1 LRGPEPLG
9 CGPLGAEHTGEW
21 PLGIA
26 VDPLT
31 HSLYVPNDGDNDVSV
46 IDAAKCDATDTT
58 GCQHGLFGA

>member
-1 LRGPEPLG
+1 V
-9 CGPLGAEHTGEW
+9 AATVHTGEW

-46 IDAAKCDATDTT
+46 INAAVCDATNTT
-58 GCQHGLFGA
+58 GCQPPSA